1 MCNRPRIVAPEFPC
15 ADGHRGQRLRM
26 GMVTRRG
33 FLRTVAAAGG
43 VTVAATARAAGLQD
57 AVDQGVTI
65 LRRFQSIPEQSI
77 PAEVVR
83 DAHGLAILHVIKA
96 GFIFSGRV
104 GQGVV
109 VARTPKGWSGPSGI
123 TTGGAGFGFQI
134 GAQVSEFVIVL
145 NTPGAVKAFSQG
157 GNVSLGGDLSVAA
170 GPVGRSLG
178 ADITAAAA
186 VYTYSR
192 SQGVFAGVSLE
203 GTVLVAEPK
212 RNAAY
217 YGANV
222 SPSDILSGKILPPAG
237 AKMLLATL
245 EEMDRAYGIKPQT
258 LPAPSS
264 PTKP

>member
-1 MCNRPRIVAPEFPC
+1 M
-15 ADGHRGQRLRM
+15 RM
-26 GMVTRRG
+26 HSRRG
-33 FLRTVAAAGG
+33 LLLRAVASAGGLVAAAG
-43 VTVAATARAAGLQD
+43 TACAAGLQD
-57 AVDQGVTI
+57 AVNQAVTI

-83 DAHGLAILHVIKA
+83 DAQGLAVLHVIKA
-96 GFIFSGRV
+96 GFIFSGRG

-109 VARTPKGWSGPSGI
+109 IARTPQGWSGPAGI

-145 NTPGAVKAFSQG
+145 NTPEAVKAFSQG

-178 ADITAAAA
+178 ADITTKAA

-192 SQGVFAGVSLE
+192 SQGIFAGVSLE

-217 YGANV
+217 YGASV
-222 SPSDILSGKILPPAG
+222 TPSDILSGKVLPPAG
-237 AKMLLATL
+237 ARMLLATL
-245 EEMDRAYGIKPQT
+245 EEMDRAYGIKAQQ

>member
-1 MCNRPRIVAPEFPC
+1 MKMNGRWL
-15 ADGHRGQRLRM
+15 RLA
-26 GMVTRRG
+26 GAVVVLG
-33 FLRTVAAAGG
+33 AGG
-43 VTVAATARAAGLQD
+43 SGLQAAGLQD
-57 AVDQGVTI
+57 AADQAVSI

-77 PAEVVR
+77 PAEVIR

-96 GFIFSGRV
+96 GFIFSGRG

-109 VARTPKGWSGPSGI
+109 VARTPKGWSGPAGI

-145 NTPGAVKAFSQG
+145 NTPDAVKAFSQG

-178 ADITAAAA
+178 ADVMAKAA

-192 SQGVFAGVSLE
+192 SQGAFAGISLE
-203 GTVLVAEPK
+203 GTVLIAEPK

-217 YGANV
+217 YGGPVGA
-222 SPSDILSGKILPPAG
+222 SDILTGKVLPPAG

-245 EEMDRAYGIKPQT
+245 EDMDRSYGIKAQQVPQPT
-258 LPAPSS
+258 S
-264 PTKP
+264 PTRP

>member
-1 MCNRPRIVAPEFPC
+1 MDVTFKRPLARLAGLALLLAAP
-15 ADGHRGQRLRM
+15 D
-26 GMVTRRG
+26 
-33 FLRTVAAAGG
+33 
-43 VTVAATARAAGLQD
+43 ARAAGLQD
-57 AVDQGVTI
+57 ATDQAVSI

-77 PAEVVR
+77 LAEVIR
-83 DAHGLAILHVIKA
+83 DAQGLAILHVIKA
-96 GFIFSGRV
+96 GFIFSGRG

-145 NTPGAVKAFSQG
+145 NTPEAVRAFSKG

-170 GPVGRSLG
+170 GPLGRSLG
-178 ADITAAAA
+178 ADVMPAAA

-192 SQGVFAGVSLE
+192 SQGAFAGVSLE
-203 GTVLVAEPK
+203 GTLIVAEPK

-217 YGANV
+217 YGAPV
-222 SPSDILSGKILPPAG
+222 VASDILAGNVLPPAG

-245 EEMDRAYGIKPQT
+245 EDMDRAYGIKAQT
-258 LPAPSS
+258 LAAPTS